1 MVTIKIQSI
10 DYIIAAYLKGL
21 GFTDDG
27 AHKIVPALK
36 GKLSLSQENGDK
48 VIDELDKII
57 ATEAKKIFNDSS
69 LDDEQLVA
77 LFKFCVLET
86 KGAQK
91 WGDKIFALKD
101 SDEKIVLS
109 LRQAVIHVAP
119 NYVFSQMKPQEITIP
134 NPSNF
139 LKKIFK
145 HKKS

>member
-10 DYIIAAYLKGL
+10 DDIIAAYLKGL

-27 AHKIVPALK
+27 AHKIAPTLR
-36 GKLSLSQENGDK
+36 GRLSLSQENGDK
-48 VIDELDKII
+48 VINELDKIV
-57 ATEAKKIFNDSS
+57 ASTAKKIFNDSS

-91 WGDKIFALKD
+91 WGEKIFALKD
-101 SDEKIVLS
+101 SDEKIVLA
-109 LRQAVIHVAP
+109 LRQEVIHVAP
-119 NYVFSQMKPQEITIP
+119 NYVFSQMKPQEINIP
-134 NPSNF
+134 RPSNF

-145 HKKS
+145 QKKS